1 MKKFLNVFLKNHKG
15 VSMVEVLV
23 TVAILAIVVVPCLSS
38 FVMAQRGNAK
48 AAETQAAYT
57 AAANLMEELKGLD
70 DVDSV
75 ANRLDMEYP
84 KDDPAVK
91 PNKDDGIRVIYEA
104 VNEGATIYYKI
115 WIYAGEGDNKMKEN
129 DSDVPGDYILKGVIA
144 P

>member
-23 TVAILAIVVVPCLSS
+23 TVAMLAIVVVPCLSS

-57 AAANLMEELKGLD
+57 AAANLMEELKGEPSE
-70 DVDSV
+70 V
-75 ANRLDMEYP
+75 P
-84 KDDPAVK
+84 KLFETSAIIYVKEHNLTAVRQQT
-91 PNKDDGIRVIYEA
+91 PSESG
-104 VNEGATIYYKI
+104 YYI
-115 WIYAGEGDNKMKEN
+115 VTIYAGNWTEEGQSLPDE
-129 DSDVPGDYILKGVIA
+129 YLIKGVIA